1 MSTDTPYTPSDVEL
15 LHCYLGKTL
24 QHPDEPRSLDDAL
37 AGFEK
42 YYRQLRG
49 LRENVRQAEGSLE
62 RGQGKPLDVE
72 AVITRVRARLAEA
85 GIAD

>member
-15 LHCYLGKTL
+15 LHNYLGKTL

-42 YYRQLRG
+42 VLSPVARVCAKMCDRRKAL
-49 LRENVRQAEGSLE
+49 LE
-62 RGQGKPLDVE
+62 KGTG
-72 AVITRVRARLAEA
+72 
-85 GIAD
+85 